1 MERTIVNYSTRA
13 ALDFC
18 RVRQESAY
26 GLILPY
32 PAKDSLCSSKKKI
45 LLHHVAVPFSPGT
58 VVQFSP
64 GIFIQNN
71 VKTNLLS

>member
-18 RVRQESAY
+18 RVRQDEAV
-26 GLILPY
+26 GRFLPY

-45 LLHHVAVPFSPGT
+45 LLHQLAVHFSTGT
-58 VVQFSP
+58 AVQFSP
-64 GIFIQNN
+64 GTYKGYWTIHFR
-71 VKTNLLS
+71 